1 MERGHLIQIN
11 SIGNINF
18 NAEITNNKEGYIGY
32 IGKETHKFVKSPT
45 KQNLDKFQKET
56 NNDKLPDGKV
66 DKNNSATPPKNESTE
81 SEDLEPMLRLN
92 ICGSREE
99 SEDPLGR
106 LVVFRLG
113 SDK

>member
-1 MERGHLIQIN
+1 MQIN

-18 NAEITNNKEGYIGY
+18 NAGRTNKKEGYIGY
-32 IGKETHKFVKSPT
+32 IGNETHKFVKSRT
-45 KQNLDKFQKET
+45 KPNLDKLPNDKFQKKT

-66 DKNNSATPPKNESTE
+66 DKNGSATPPKNASTE

-106 LVVFRLG
+106 LVVLDIG
-113 SDK
+113 SDKW